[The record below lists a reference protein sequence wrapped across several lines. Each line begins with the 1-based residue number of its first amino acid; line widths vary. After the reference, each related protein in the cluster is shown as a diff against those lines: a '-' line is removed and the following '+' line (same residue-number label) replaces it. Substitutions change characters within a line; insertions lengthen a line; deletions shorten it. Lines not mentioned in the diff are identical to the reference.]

1 MPTAQIESA
10 ACLLRA
16 AEPEDAEFLFRLFAE
31 SQEQL
36 SQFLSNE
43 ELWRS
48 LVAMQFR
55 GRQMT
60 YSAEYPRAVDSILCV
75 ESAGQGT
82 LPVGRLLVDRQP
94 DCWRIVDIAVVAAY
108 RGRGL
113 GGWALKNLML
123 ECSGAAGRLA
133 LRVRPE
139 NAAQRLYERLGF
151 RAAGEDATGLEMVWS
166 AAR

>member
-10 ACLLRA
+10 ECLVRPA
-16 AEPEDAEFLFRLFAE
+16 TPEDAEFLFRLFAE

-36 SQFLSNE
+36 SLLLANE

-48 LVAMQFR
+48 LVAMQYR

-60 YSAEYPRAVDSILCV
+60 YSVEYPCAVDSILCV

-82 LPVGRLLVDRQP
+82 LPVGRLLMDAQP
-94 DCWRIVDIAVVAAY
+94 DCWRIVDIAILADY
-108 RGRGL
+108 RGKGL
-113 GGWALKNLML
+113 GNWALRNLMRQ
-123 ECSGAAGRLA
+123 CSGAAGRLA

-139 NAAQRLYERLGF
+139 NPARRLYERLGF
-151 RAAGEDATGLEMVWS
+151 RATGEDATGVEMVWNVT
-166 AAR
+166 R

>member
-10 ACLLRA
+10 ACLARP

-31 SQEQL
+31 SHEQL

-48 LVAMQFR
+48 LVAMQYR

-60 YSAEYPRAVDSILCV
+60 YSAEYPRAVDSILCLQ
-75 ESAGQGT
+75 SAGQGA

-94 DCWRIVDIAVVAAY
+94 DCWRIVDIAVLAAY

-113 GGWALKNLML
+113 GSCALRNLMRQ
-123 ECSGAAGRLA
+123 CSGAAGRLS

-139 NAAQRLYERLGF
+139 NPARRLYERLGF
-151 RAAGEDATGLEMVWS
+151 RATEGDATGAEMVWS
-166 AAR
+166 VVR

>member
-1 MPTAQIESA
+1 MPATQIESA
-10 ACLLRA
+10 ACMLRP

-31 SQEQL
+31 PHEQL

-48 LVAMQFR
+48 LVAMQYR

-60 YSAEYPRAVDSILCV
+60 YSAEYPRAVDSILCLD
-75 ESAGQGT
+75 SAGQDT

-94 DCWRIVDIAVVAAY
+94 DCWRIVDIAVLAAY

-113 GGWALKNLML
+113 GSWALKNLMR

-139 NAAQRLYERLGF
+139 NPARRLYERLGF
-151 RAAGEDATGLEMVWS
+151 SATLDDATGAEMVWNLV
-166 AAR
+166 R